1 MICRTQMSIAGF
13 FISLLNQKVF
23 INIWCY
29 IEYMAKTDIRVQLS
43 IKGIS
48 LHHQS
53 QLPVIILQSN
63 DEKHTIPISIGP
75 FEASAI
81 ITELE
86 NIHPPRP
93 LTHDLF
99 SEILTKHRF
108 KLTTLYIY
116 KSVKEKYYAR
126 IYYKKGIR
134 TYSMEVRPSDGIALI
149 IRHGGEMVTNEEVI
163 SNNSNDFWLHE
174 VNQPTQDFLFLKNNN
189 TDHTFM

>member
-1 MICRTQMSIAGF
+1 MGKENKLIGLT
-13 FISLLNQKVF
+13 
-23 INIWCY
+23 
-29 IEYMAKTDIRVQLS
+29 

-48 LHHQS
+48 LHQES
-53 QLPVIILQSN
+53 QLPVIILQST
-63 DEKHTIPISIGP
+63 DEKNTIPISIGP

-99 SEILTKHRF
+99 SEILLKHKFR
-108 KLTTLYIY
+108 LTSLYIY

-126 IYYKKGIR
+126 IYYKKNLR

-149 IRHGGEMVTNEEVI
+149 IRHGGDIMTNLEVI
-163 SNNSNDFWLHE
+163 SDNSNNFWLYE
-174 VNQPTQDFLFLKNNN
+174 VDNLSQDFLFLKNNN

>member
-1 MICRTQMSIAGF
+1 MG
-13 FISLLNQKVF
+13 
-23 INIWCY
+23 
-29 IEYMAKTDIRVQLS
+29 KTEKRIQLS

-48 LHHQS
+48 LHQDS
-53 QLPVIILQSN
+53 QLPVIILQSS

-99 SEILTKHRF
+99 SEILTKHKF
-108 KLTTLYIY
+108 KLTSLYIY
-116 KSVKEKYYAR
+116 NSVKDKYFAR
-126 IYYKKGIR
+126 IYYKKNLR
-134 TYSMEVRPSDGIALI
+134 MYSVEVRPSDGIALI
-149 IRHGGEMVTNEEVI
+149 IRHGGEIVTNNSVI
-163 SNNSNDFWLHE
+163 ESNSNNFWLYE
-174 VNQPTQDFLFLKNNN
+174 VDQLSQDFLFLKNNN

>member
-1 MICRTQMSIAGF
+1 M
-13 FISLLNQKVF
+13 
-23 INIWCY
+23 WCY
-29 IEYMAKTDIRVQLS
+29 NDCMGKEDKRVQLT

-48 LHHQS
+48 LHQES
-53 QLPVIILQSN
+53 QLPVIILQST

-99 SEILTKHRF
+99 SEILTKHKF
-108 KLTTLYIY
+108 KLTSLYIY

-126 IYYKKGIR
+126 IYYKKNLRI
-134 TYSMEVRPSDGIALI
+134 YSMEVRPSDGIALI
-149 IRHGGEMVTNEEVI
+149 IRHGGEIVTNQEVI
-163 SNNSNDFWLHE
+163 TNNSNDFWLYE
-174 VNQPTQDFLFLKNNN
+174 VDQLSHDFLFLKNNN
-189 TDHTFM
+189 SDHTFM

>member
-1 MICRTQMSIAGF
+1 MG
-13 FISLLNQKVF
+13 K
-23 INIWCY
+23 
-29 IEYMAKTDIRVQLS
+29 IENKRIQLT

-48 LHHQS
+48 LHQES
-53 QLPVIILQSN
+53 QLPVIILQSL
-63 DEKHTIPISIGP
+63 DEKNTIPIPIGP

-99 SEILTKHRF
+99 SEILTKHKF
-108 KLTTLYIY
+108 KLTSLYIY
-116 KSVKEKYYAR
+116 KSVKDKYYAR
-126 IYYKKGIR
+126 IYYKKNIR

-149 IRHGGEMVTNEEVI
+149 IRHGGEIVTNNDVI
-163 SNNSNDFWLHE
+163 SINSNNYWLFDMDHLS
-174 VNQPTQDFLFLKNNN
+174 QDFLFLKNNN

>member
-1 MICRTQMSIAGF
+1 MG
-13 FISLLNQKVF
+13 
-23 INIWCY
+23 
-29 IEYMAKTDIRVQLS
+29 KTEKRIHLD

-48 LHHQS
+48 LHQDS
-53 QLPVIILQSN
+53 QLPVIILQSM

-99 SEILTKHRF
+99 SDILTKHKF
-108 KLTTLYIY
+108 KLTSLYIY

-126 IYYKKGIR
+126 IYYKKNIR
-134 TYSMEVRPSDGIALI
+134 IYSMEVRPSDGIALI
-149 IRHGGEMVTNEEVI
+149 IRHGGQIVTNDDVLA
-163 SNNSNDFWLHE
+163 NNSNNYWLYDLE
-174 VNQPTQDFLFLKNNN
+174 NLSQDFLFLKNNN
-189 TDHTFM
+189 SDHSFM